1 MTNKALGDSLALNN
15 GKTVNNRLWLAP
27 LTNLQSEKDGIL
39 SDDEYHWL
47 VKRAEGGFAV
57 VHTCAALAEASGQGF
72 PGQLG
77 VHDDRHLAGMSRLAE
92 GISSQGAKG
101 IVQLHHAGFRTPVDV
116 ALGGVPVSPSAEEK
130 YHSRALK
137 TNDVEHIIEQFV
149 LSAERCQ
156 RAGFDGVEVHGAHS
170 YLIAQFLSAKY
181 NRRTDGFGGTLE
193 NRSRVLMEITSG
205 IRERCGSEFIVGV
218 RLSPEGFGVELDEMK
233 TVFEWLVESG
243 WVNYIDLSLWDVRK
257 TINDGNDLLIDQ
269 FMSLPR
275 GDVMVGVAGHI
286 YSGEDA
292 QWCLDRGAD
301 FVLPGRAAILHFDFA
316 QRVMN
321 DVNFKQVDLP
331 VSRDYLR
338 QQVLGETFIDYM
350 SKWDGFVKNDA

>member
-1 MTNKALGDSLALNN
+1 MSDKTLGDSLVLNN
-15 GKTVNNRLWLAP
+15 GKMVKNRLWLAP
-27 LTNLQSEKDGIL
+27 LTNLQSNDDGVL

-47 VKRAEGGFAV
+47 VKRAEGGFSV

-92 GISSQGAKG
+92 GISSHGAIG
-101 IVQLHHAGFRTPVDV
+101 IVQLHHAGFRTPIEV
-116 ALGGVPVSPSAEEK
+116 ALDGVPVSPSAEEK
-130 YHSRALK
+130 YHSRALE
-137 TNDVEHIIEQFV
+137 TNEVERIIEQFIR
-149 LSAERCQ
+149 SAERCQ

-170 YLIAQFLSAKY
+170 YLIAQFLSTKY
-181 NRRTDGFGGTLE
+181 NRRTDRFGGSLE
-193 NRSRVLMEITSG
+193 NRSRVLMDITSG
-205 IRERCGSEFIVGV
+205 IRERCGSDFIVGV

-233 TVFEWLVESG
+233 RVFAQLVESG

-257 TINDGNDLLIDQ
+257 TLGESDDLLIDQ

-286 YSGEDA
+286 YGGQDA
-292 QWCLDRGAD
+292 QWCLDKGAD
-301 FVLPGRAAILHFDFA
+301 FTLPGRAAILHYDFA
-316 QRVMN
+316 ERVIN
-321 DVNFKQVDLP
+321 NVGFTQVALP

-338 QQVLGETFIDYM
+338 QQALGEKFIDYM
-350 SKWDGFVKNDA
+350 SKWDGFVENDA